1 MINTYKNHQSEIPI
15 ILLFHDYFQN
25 HPELQQL
32 QPNSE
37 KMQVYNSQFSTHKKM
52 IMISSL
58 LHISLDIICRF
69 LFWNLFH
76 PEKISSGDKNS

>member
-1 MINTYKNHQSEIPI
+1 MGQFTQINLNLQNQVRKMPIFSNMINTYKYYQSEIPI

-37 KMQVYNSQFSTHKKM
+37 KM
-52 IMISSL
+52 
-58 LHISLDIICRF
+58 
-69 LFWNLFH
+69 
-76 PEKISSGDKNS
+76 

>member
-1 MINTYKNHQSEIPI
+1 MINTYKYYQSEIPI

-37 KMQVYNSQFSTHKKM
+37 KM
-52 IMISSL
+52 
-58 LHISLDIICRF
+58 
-69 LFWNLFH
+69 
-76 PEKISSGDKNS
+76 